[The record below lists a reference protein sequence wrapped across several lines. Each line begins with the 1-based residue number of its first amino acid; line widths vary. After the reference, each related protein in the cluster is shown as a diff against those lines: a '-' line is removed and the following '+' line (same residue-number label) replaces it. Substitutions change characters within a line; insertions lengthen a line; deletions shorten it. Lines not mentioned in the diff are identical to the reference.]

1 VYRVKHVVIIH
12 DPDLQTWYA
21 PLVKAPGAQKAL
33 EAAGDVYWNCVPV
46 CALDVSDIEHML
58 GVVREGPPDIVCQDD
73 EGSGEAQP
81 DSARGGQQE
90 FEKRARRDIEEEFC
104 RVLDCQA
111 PDTAVDHALSDL
123 MEASAFQKGYS
134 PDDVTLAVRR
144 TLTAALDCLQTV
156 LWAAKGS

>member
-1 VYRVKHVVIIH
+1 MKHVVIIH

-33 EAAGDVYWNCVPV
+33 EAAGDVYWNCIPV

-58 GVVREGPPDIVCQDD
+58 GAVREGPPNIDCRDD
-73 EGSGEAQP
+73 EGNGKVNKS
-81 DSARGGQQE
+81 SK
-90 FEKRARRDIEEEFC
+90 KRARRDIEEEFC

-123 MEASAFQKGYS
+123 MEASAFQEGYS

-144 TLTAALDCLQTV
+144 TLVAALDCLQTV
-156 LWAAKGS
+156 LRAAKSF